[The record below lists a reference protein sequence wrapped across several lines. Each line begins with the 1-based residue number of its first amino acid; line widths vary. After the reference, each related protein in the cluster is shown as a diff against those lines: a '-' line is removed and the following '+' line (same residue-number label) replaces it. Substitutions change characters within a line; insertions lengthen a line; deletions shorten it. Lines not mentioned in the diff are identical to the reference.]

1 MHYHRCTVV
10 VLWWPS
16 GDWLLPTHI
25 SLLSYFWNW
34 RSCWLH
40 HAALWPC
47 STHFHKRNSI
57 AWGDIRWQGTRPSH
71 HRQEVEEK
79 MSHVCLLY
87 STWTICLHLL
97 FLLLLL
103 LFRHE
108 LYWFVLFCI
117 SLPSSLFFFFTP
129 LLFNRP
135 HSSLFLLHPITY
147 LSLEAMPTDKS
158 PPLVATSK
166 QQSLKTLQD
175 YGGKSHCLS
184 LLLSTI
190 AIFPSPPTLSS
201 GRALLH
207 KVHLQ

>member
-1 MHYHRCTVV
+1 MHYHRCTIV

-16 GDWLLPTHI
+16 GDRLLPTHI

-47 STHFHKRNSI
+47 STHLHKRNSI

-87 STWTICLHLL
+87 STWTIRLHLL
-97 FLLLLL
+97 FLLLLLL

-117 SLPSSLFFFFTP
+117 SLPSSP
-129 LLFNRP
+129 YISIHP
-135 HSSLFLLHPITY
+135 SSVQPSSQFSFPSSSHYIPITW
-147 LSLEAMPTDKS
+147 SNAHRQIT
-158 PPLVATSK
+158 TS
-166 QQSLKTLQD
+166 SGHIKTTVFEDTTRLWWEV
-175 YGGKSHCLS
+175 
-184 LLLSTI
+184 
-190 AIFPSPPTLSS
+190 TLSVPPPFHYS
-201 GRALLH
+201 
-207 KVHLQ
+207 HLPLPSHSF